1 MKTTA
6 YKFTTR
12 IILTVLFFIS
22 VSIAFPQEA
31 PPPPPIDHGAV
42 EDAAGGGA
50 PIGEGIVLLLSLGA
64 LYGFVKLNSQKQIE
78 LL

>member
-31 PPPPPIDHGAV
+31 PPPPDDHGAV

-50 PIGEGIVLLLSLGA
+50 PIGEGIVLLLSLG
-64 LYGFVKLNSQKQIE
+64 LVYGLAKLHNKKE
-78 LL
+78 LELF